1 MLMDK
6 MSTTGGSNDGSY
18 MSGNDTKLESFAFRS
33 SAFGSGY
40 MGAKSKL
47 DD

>member
-1 MLMDK
+1 MDK
-6 MSTTGGSNDGSY
+6 MSTNGGSNDGSY
-18 MSGNDTKLESFAFRS
+18 MSGNDTKLG
-33 SAFGSGY
+33 AFGSGY